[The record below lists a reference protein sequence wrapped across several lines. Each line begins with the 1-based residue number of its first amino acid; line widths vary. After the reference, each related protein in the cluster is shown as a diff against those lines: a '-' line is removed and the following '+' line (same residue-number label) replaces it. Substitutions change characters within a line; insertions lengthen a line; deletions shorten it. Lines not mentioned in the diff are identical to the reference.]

1 MTTKKFKPPT
11 DTFRRVYR
19 GGSWIDT
26 SATFVRAACRFV
38 PSPSNRI
45 DDIGFRTVQ
54 SGCRRKGVTPP

>member
-1 MTTKKFKPPT
+1 MSRTKTPSDK
-11 DTFRRVYR
+11 RLRVYR
-19 GGSWIDT
+19 GGSGNST
-26 SATFVRAACRFV
+26 TATIVRAAIRFV